1 MSGRF
6 PLTPA
11 TVCFVVSNTVVTLTG
26 ADRQTDRQ
34 LTQCETTGCET
45 SRESGLLH
53 VSLGATE

>member
-34 LTQCETTGCET
+34 TADT
-45 SRESGLLH
+45 
-53 VSLGATE
+53 V